1 MFESWSKF
9 IVDLVAWAAH
19 ACTGWISALDHEI
32 INDPVENNTVI
43 EPFSARSMKFWA
55 VLGALSSKS
64 SAVKSPKVVENLT
77 FLFIMHLFDY
87 ILGRL
92 KERPNCCQ

>member
-1 MFESWSKF
+1 MAIEPRRWHKGNEELAAACIGPSIGHGKNAFPVMFESWSKF

-55 VLGALSSKS
+55 VLGALSSK
-64 SAVKSPKVVENLT
+64 VQL
-77 FLFIMHLFDY
+77 
-87 ILGRL
+87 
-92 KERPNCCQ
+92 